1 MKQRRLWSIK
11 IKMSTNVQKC
21 KPRAILMRGIGGM
34 SQILLNIYYVLE
46 NLLN

>member
-1 MKQRRLWSIK
+1 MEHHDLSVNQGK
-11 IKMSTNVQKC
+11 TAEEC
-21 KPRAILMRGIGGM
+21 KPRAILMRGTGGM